1 MKFIATSIVLI
12 VLSIVTVFGQDQ
24 YSLDELLPE
33 ADYENI
39 SVKKLY
45 GDSLATGF
53 MIWVKDTVATHRHNW
68 HSESIVV
75 IEGSARMYMND
86 AIQEIKAGDVLFI
99 PKHTWHAVK
108 VISDEPLKV
117 LSVQSPGF
125 YGNDRE
131 FKDDQQ

>member
-1 MKFIATSIVLI
+1 MKFIATSTVLI
-12 VLSIVTVFGQDQ
+12 VLSLIPVFGQEQ
-24 YSLDELLPE
+24 YSLDEVLPE

-45 GDSLATGF
+45 GDSIATGF
-53 MIWVKDTVATHRHNW
+53 VIWVKDTVATHRHNW

-75 IEGSARMYMND
+75 IEGIARMYMND

-99 PKHTWHAVK
+99 PKQTWHAVK
-108 VISDEPLKV
+108 VTSDKPLKV